1 MPSDKQIL
9 QLALDASKS
18 WYESKRAKKS
28 GNVNFNVMAAGLAI
42 SVFLRT
48 TDFPLEDKNITAK
61 NGAQVKGLNAAFVQR
76 ILDAHG
82 VRGRI
87 PAEGGRTSRGT
98 ITHALEFSQTINRV
112 LEPYDPSVLTLA
124 YVSDALE
131 DYFVDCIVADYL
143 NKQKLSVSIDAT
155 RPVSS
160 IVADIISAARDRGDK
175 PTGTVVQHLVG
186 AKLELRF
193 PELEIGRDRANAADQ
208 QTNRPGD
215 FLVGTTAFHVTM
227 TPATKLLDRVRE
239 NLRDGYR
246 PVVLVPE
253 NEVDFAQG
261 LFRSEH
267 DLQNRVG
274 VQSIETFVG
283 TNVEEIALFDSAAVK
298 RSVALLVRMYNE
310 RIEQVE
316 ADISLRIV
324 EPHWFE
330 DYL

>member
-1 MPSDKQIL
+1 LSDEQVVQI
-9 QLALDASKS
+9 ALDAATS
-18 WYESKRAKKS
+18 WYESKRARKT
-28 GNVNFNVMAAGLAI
+28 GNVNFNVMATGLAI

-48 TDFPLEDKNITAK
+48 TDFPLKDKNITAT

-87 PAEGGRTSRGT
+87 PVEGGRTSRGT
-98 ITHALEFSQTINRV
+98 ITHALEFAHAVNRT
-112 LEPYDPSVLTLA
+112 LEPYNPSAIALA
-124 YVSDALE
+124 FASDALE
-131 DYFVDCIVADYL
+131 DYFVDRIVVDYL

-193 PELEIGRDRANAADQ
+193 PELQIGRDRANAADQ

-227 TPATKLLDRVRE
+227 NPATKLLDRVRE
-239 NLRDGYR
+239 NIRDGYR
-246 PVVLVPE
+246 PMVLVPE
-253 NEVDFAQG
+253 DEVDFARG
-261 LFRSEH
+261 LFRSEQ

-283 TNVEEIALFDSAAVK
+283 TNVEEMSLFDSVAVR

-316 ADISLRIV
+316 ADMSLRIV
-324 EPHWFE
+324 EPRWFGE
-330 DYL
+330 YL